1 MLAGMQR
8 TNLNLSLEL
17 ELLDGELAGRCQDGI
32 GGQRRFSG
40 RLGLIGRSIRAS
52 LRKRPARPGAQRR
65 FPQTKGTQC

>member
-8 TNLNLSLEL
+8 TNLNLRLEL
-17 ELLDGELAGRCQDGI
+17 ELLAGELAGRRHDRI
-32 GGQRRFSG
+32 GGERRFS
-40 RLGLIGRSIRAS
+40 RWLGLIGRSIRAS